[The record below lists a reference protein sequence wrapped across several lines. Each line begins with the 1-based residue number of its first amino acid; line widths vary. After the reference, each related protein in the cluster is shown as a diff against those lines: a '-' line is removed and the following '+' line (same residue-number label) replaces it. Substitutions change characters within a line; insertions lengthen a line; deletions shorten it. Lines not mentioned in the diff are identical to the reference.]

1 MPPFAMG
8 SQFHSSFQASP
19 LNRALTPPPQ
29 ESNPLDLQAFPS
41 VDSSL
46 SNSLSHHHNTSTDSG
61 SQFQIMH
68 PQSLDSASSPLFTPA
83 SRGGPGGIGTDGRS
97 IDCTTPQI
105 YCDGCSKPFPLSEC
119 RACANC
125 IRGFCDECQTA
136 ILTDRVPGRTHVPT
150 CPKCHTTE
158 PAFKSFQ
165 LTFR

>member
-19 LNRALTPPPQ
+19 LNRALTPPAPEQ
-29 ESNPLDLQAFPS
+29 NTLELQPFPS

-46 SNSLSHHHNTSTDSG
+46 STNLSHHHHNVSTDSG

-68 PQSLDSASSPLFTPA
+68 PQSLDSTSSPLFTPA
-83 SRGGPGGIGTDGRS
+83 SRGDPSGRPLDS
-97 IDCTTPQI
+97 TTPHI
-105 YCDGCSKPFPLSEC
+105 YCDGCSKPFLLTDC
-119 RACANC
+119 RACTNC

-158 PAFKSFQ
+158 PAFKPFQ